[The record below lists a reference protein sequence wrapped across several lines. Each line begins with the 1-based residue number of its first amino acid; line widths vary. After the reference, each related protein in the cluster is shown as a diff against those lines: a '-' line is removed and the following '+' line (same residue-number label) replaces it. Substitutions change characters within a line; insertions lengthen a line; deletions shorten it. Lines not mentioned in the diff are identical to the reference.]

1 MNEHILKRFDNEL
14 NKLRFR
20 LVSMGTLVQQQIEY
34 TIKAI
39 INDNT
44 DYAKVVLELEEKI
57 NSLDVKI
64 EKQCVK
70 IIALHQP
77 VARDLRLILTGF
89 QINIYLEIMG
99 DMATNIITD
108 FMEMLTPPE
117 LIEETKIPEM
127 AAKIQLM
134 INKLLDSFIDMDFE
148 LAMDAIRLGKEIDT
162 MHKENFETLTNKMM
176 YNYRIVQPCSYLLD
190 VNRNFQILS
199 RQTRSIAQELVYLF
213 DAKVVKHKEIDQII
227 EKVSNTEESTNN
239 QIANQE

>member
-1 MNEHILKRFDNEL
+1 MNEHISKRFDNEL

-39 INDNT
+39 VSDNM

-57 NSLDVKI
+57 NSLDIKI
-64 EKQCVK
+64 EKQCVRV
-70 IIALHQP
+70 IALHQP
-77 VARDLRLILTGF
+77 VARDLRLILTGY

-99 DMATNIITD
+99 DMATNIVKD

-117 LIEETKIPEM
+117 LIEETKIPIM
-127 AAKIQLM
+127 AQKIQLM

-148 LAMDAIRLGKEIDT
+148 LAMDAIRLEEEIDI
-162 MHKENFETLTNKMM
+162 MHKENFEILTNKMM

-190 VNRNFQILS
+190 VNRNFQILA

-213 DAKVVKHKEIDQII
+213 DAKVAKHKEIDQII
-227 EKVSNTEESTNN
+227 QKRSGTESRENIPTE
-239 QIANQE
+239 NQE